1 MRNAFLSAVP
11 RRPPLC
17 TPKTSAWPPPTC
29 PASPRQRPSCSP
41 KRGCRGVGLP
51 VGTRRI
57 PRPGGR
63 DLLPRGSRWGAEV
76 SKHEKSPSSGPM
88 CHGKGRI
95 SQQRPQFLDYS
106 ENILF
111 QALVKHSLDSRD
123 AKKHQF
129 TQFTHSVCSHCWPAL
144 TKQPWGDHGGGYGSD
159 DRSSSQTLSNALEN
173 NQRIKPAKGL
183 EKPCR
188 ACRQARYG

>member
-1 MRNAFLSAVP
+1 MGNAFLSTVP
-11 RRPPLC
+11 GRPPLC
-17 TPKTSAWPPPTC
+17 TPKTSARPPPTC
-29 PASPRQRPSCSP
+29 PVCTRDRPSCAP

-51 VGTRRI
+51 VGTRRL
-57 PRPGGR
+57 PRLGGR
-63 DLLPRGSRWGAEV
+63 DLLPG
-76 SKHEKSPSSGPM
+76 
-88 CHGKGRI
+88 GKGRI

-106 ENILF
+106 ENMLF

>member
-1 MRNAFLSAVP
+1 M
-11 RRPPLC
+11 
-17 TPKTSAWPPPTC
+17 
-29 PASPRQRPSCSP
+29 
-41 KRGCRGVGLP
+41 
-51 VGTRRI
+51 
-57 PRPGGR
+57 
-63 DLLPRGSRWGAEV
+63 
-76 SKHEKSPSSGPM
+76 KHEKSPSSGPIG
-88 CHGKGRI
+88 HGKGRI
-95 SQQRPQFLDYS
+95 SQQRPQFLDYG

-183 EKPCR
+183 EKPFR

>member
-1 MRNAFLSAVP
+1 MPSSRQCQEGHLSAP
-11 RRPPLC
+11 
-17 TPKTSAWPPPTC
+17 
-29 PASPRQRPSCSP
+29 QR
-41 KRGCRGVGLP
+41 
-51 VGTRRI
+51 
-57 PRPGGR
+57 PRPGLLQLALPLQDKGQVVNQDERVGVLGSQLGLAAFQGSPVQPFCLAAR
-63 DLLPRGSRWGAEV
+63 DFSAEV
-76 SKHEKSPSSGPM
+76 WKHEKSPSSGPM
-88 CHGKGRI
+88 GHGLRRI
-95 SQQRPQFLDYS
+95 SQQRPPFLDYS

-111 QALVKHSLDSRD
+111 QALVKHSLNSRD

-159 DRSSSQTLSNALEN
+159 DRSSQTLPNALEN

>member
-1 MRNAFLSAVP
+1 MPSSRQCQEGHLSAP
-11 RRPPLC
+11 
-17 TPKTSAWPPPTC
+17 
-29 PASPRQRPSCSP
+29 QR
-41 KRGCRGVGLP
+41 
-51 VGTRRI
+51 
-57 PRPGGR
+57 PRPGLLQLALPLQDKGQVVNQDERVGVLGSQLGLAAFQGSPVQPFCLAAR
-63 DLLPRGSRWGAEV
+63 DFSAEV
-76 SKHEKSPSSGPM
+76 WKHEKSPSSGPM
-88 CHGKGRI
+88 GHGLRRI
-95 SQQRPQFLDYS
+95 SQQRPPFLDYS

-111 QALVKHSLDSRD
+111 QALVKHSLNSRD

>member
-1 MRNAFLSAVP
+1 MPSSRQCQEGHLSAP
-11 RRPPLC
+11 
-17 TPKTSAWPPPTC
+17 
-29 PASPRQRPSCSP
+29 QR
-41 KRGCRGVGLP
+41 
-51 VGTRRI
+51 
-57 PRPGGR
+57 PRPGLLQLALLLQEHGQVVHR
-63 DLLPRGSRWGAEV
+63 DERAGMLGSQLGLEAFQGSAVQPFCLAAPDGVLRCRNIRRAPAQAPCV
-76 SKHEKSPSSGPM
+76 MK
-88 CHGKGRI
+88 GKK

-144 TKQPWGDHGGGYGSD
+144 TKQPWGDHGGGYGAD
-159 DRSSSQTLSNALEN
+159 DRSSSQTLPNALEN

>member
-1 MRNAFLSAVP
+1 MP
-11 RRPPLC
+11 
-17 TPKTSAWPPPTC
+17 
-29 PASPRQRPSCSP
+29 SPRQCQEGHLSAPQRPRPSLLQLALFVQEIGQVVHRDERAGMLRSQLGLAAFQGSAAETFCLAA
-41 KRGCRGVGLP
+41 RDGALRCRNM
-51 VGTRRI
+51 RRA
-57 PRPGGR
+57 PAQAPCVMER
-63 DLLPRGSRWGAEV
+63 E
-76 SKHEKSPSSGPM
+76 EK
-88 CHGKGRI
+88 

-111 QALVKHSLDSRD
+111 QALAKHSLNSRD

-159 DRSSSQTLSNALEN
+159 DRSSQTLPNALEN

>member
-1 MRNAFLSAVP
+1 MPSSRQCQEGHLSAP
-11 RRPPLC
+11 
-17 TPKTSAWPPPTC
+17 
-29 PASPRQRPSCSP
+29 QR
-41 KRGCRGVGLP
+41 
-51 VGTRRI
+51 
-57 PRPGGR
+57 PRPGLLQLALPLQDKGQVVNQDERVGVLGSQLGLAAFQGSPVQPFCLAAR
-63 DLLPRGSRWGAEV
+63 DFSAEV
-76 SKHEKSPSSGPM
+76 WKHEKSPSSGPM
-88 CHGKGRI
+88 GHGLRRI
-95 SQQRPQFLDYS
+95 SQQRPPFLDYS

-111 QALVKHSLDSRD
+111 QALVKHSLNSRD
-123 AKKHQF
+123 AKKHPF
-129 TQFTHSVCSHCWPAL
+129 IQFTHSVCSHCWPAL